1 MQQIAEIN
9 VTGHGTVSA
18 TPDGIQIDLSVISQ
32 NTDYIQTL
40 SRLNERV
47 TTIIHAVAHAGTVET
62 VFTKS
67 YAISEQWSD
76 QYDDE
81 KRKFQGYKA
90 TQKLEVT
97 IPLDTVLLGSIVQEL
112 AASESKANMGIS
124 FVIRDMDDLRKKA
137 RIKAAKKTKEA
148 ASDLA
153 EAMGLQLLSVKTITY
168 SANRGGSDTGLHLDA
183 LSQYSVSPSSAVT
196 PDVISHEEIVNMVWL
211 AT

>member
-9 VTGHGTVSA
+9 VTGQGTVSA

-47 TTIIHAVAHAGTVET
+47 TTIVHAVARTGTVET

-97 IPLDTVLLGSIVQEL
+97 IPLDTAMLGSIVQEL

-124 FVIRDMDDLRKKA
+124 FVIRDWMTLEKRHVLKPRQKPK
-137 RIKAAKKTKEA
+137 RP
-148 ASDLA
+148 
-153 EAMGLQLLSVKTITY
+153 
-168 SANRGGSDTGLHLDA
+168 HLIWPRQWDCN
-183 LSQYSVSPSSAVT
+183 LY
-196 PDVISHEEIVNMVWL
+196 L
-211 AT
+211 